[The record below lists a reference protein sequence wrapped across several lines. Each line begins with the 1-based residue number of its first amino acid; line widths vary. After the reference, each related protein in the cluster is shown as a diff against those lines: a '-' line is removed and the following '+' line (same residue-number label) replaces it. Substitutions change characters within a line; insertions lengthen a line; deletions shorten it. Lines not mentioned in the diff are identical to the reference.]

1 MEERTVTGSRDGF
14 TLMEVLIAMVI
25 LAIALMGIQAAM
37 SDLLIRD
44 VGVEQ
49 KRAIAQELAAERI
62 RAVTMDE
69 AYATLET
76 RYETVENPVAG
87 FTGYKRTTEVART
100 QSAGADYKTVS
111 VKVER
116 AGLATPVV
124 RTTVVG
130 AP

>member
-1 MEERTVTGSRDGF
+1 MEERGVSANRGGF

-25 LAIALMGIQAAM
+25 LAIALLGIQAAM
-37 SDLLIRD
+37 SDMLIRD

-62 RAVTMDE
+62 RAVAMDE
-69 AYATLET
+69 AYAKLEQ
-76 RYETVENPVAG
+76 RYETVEDPVAG

-100 QSAGADYKTVS
+100 QANGADYKTVS
-111 VKVER
+111 VKVEK
-116 AGLATPVV
+116 AGLTTPVV
-124 RTTVVG
+124 RTAVVG